1 MEEES
6 TRLNNFC
13 ADLVSLKEREPF
25 VLHLLTNTPAG
36 EWVRVQELCAALGLA
51 ADGVEPDLFAARLA
65 DPLGDEGYSL
75 IVFYDNE
82 SLWTMA
88 ARYNRQRLLEEA
100 LAGDDSSNI
109 RK

>member
-1 MEEES
+1 MEEEGI
-6 TRLNNFC
+6 RLNNFC
-13 ADLVSLKEREPF
+13 ADLVSLKACEPF
-25 VLHLLTNTPAG
+25 VLHLLTSTRAG
-36 EWVRVQELCAALGLA
+36 EWVRVEELCAALGLA
-51 ADGVEPDLFAARLA
+51 ANGVESELFAARLA

-88 ARYNRQRLLEEA
+88 ARYNRQRLLEEVP
-100 LAGDDSSNI
+100 AGNESSNG